1 MRTQSEIK
9 RNNIRK
15 ANLVLESQ
23 QRNNK
28 GSMASSFGLY
38 EQCGVGPAKNLRDS
52 EGIYMGAPTG
62 TEPMLDLTGG
72 VNAMTGEVC
81 ANCGEYPCMCGDEMG
96 GDMSMDAN
104 TGMPLDMDDAMKLIF
119 MQENKKKKAKPDFLD
134 VDKDGDTEESMKKA
148 TKDKVEEEG
157 HYKKMD
163 HTDRDEFD
171 GRDSEVIG
179 VDSDINKQRLQK
191 ENYKAVN
198 AKPLRDSWG
207 NKYNQIL
214 NENSKVSGAKSLMNR
229 MKKIIK

>member
-15 ANLVLESQ
+15 ANLVLEAQ
-23 QRNNK
+23 QKNNK

-38 EQCGVGPAKNLRDS
+38 EQCGVGPTKNLRDS

-72 VNAMTGEVC
+72 VDAITGEVC
-81 ANCGEYPCMCGDEMG
+81 PNCGEYPCMCGDEIG
-96 GDMSMDAN
+96 SENFNSDVFMDTN
-104 TGMPLDMDDAMKLIF
+104 TDRPLDMDDAMKLIF
-119 MQENKKKKAKPDFLD
+119 MQENKKKKKEL
-134 VDKDGDTEESMKKA
+134 
-148 TKDKVEEEG
+148 EEEG
-157 HYKKMD
+157 DYKEMD
-163 HTDRDEFD
+163 HEDRDEFD

-191 ENYKAVN
+191 ESYKAVN